1 MDLEAFSLSNVDLL
15 QQLATLAWI
24 HNGDPA
30 MLEKITAARVGYE
43 LYERLSGAR
52 EIEALKRETILAIA
66 KYIKEHPK
74 ASKEE
79 LSMEIANHIR
89 NFAQKVEKM

>member
-1 MDLEAFSLSNVDLL
+1 MDLESFSLSNVDLL
-15 QQLATLAWI
+15 QQLATLEWI

-43 LYERLSGAR
+43 LYERVSGHR
-52 EIEALKRETILAIA
+52 EIEALKTQTILAIA
-66 KYIKEHPK
+66 KYIKDHPK

-79 LSMEIANHIR
+79 LTTEIVNQIK